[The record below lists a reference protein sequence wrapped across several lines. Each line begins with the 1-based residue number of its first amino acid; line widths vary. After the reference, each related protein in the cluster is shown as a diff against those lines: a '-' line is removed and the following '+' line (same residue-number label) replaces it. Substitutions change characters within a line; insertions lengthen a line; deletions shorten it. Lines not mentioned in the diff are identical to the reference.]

1 MARMITTT
9 QADQEGLVIKEPLT
23 IIATTRGP
31 YLDSGNNII
40 AAPPEL
46 GADPEV
52 KERELDRWAA
62 QRGYIRSPGD
72 AVYRPK
78 SLRP

>member
-1 MARMITTT
+1 MARIITTT
-9 QADQEGLVIKEPLT
+9 QADKEGLIIKEPLT

-31 YLDSGNNII
+31 YLDSGDNII

-62 QRGYIRSPGD
+62 QRGYVRGPKEAI
-72 AVYRPK
+72 YRPK
-78 SLRP
+78 NPGP